1 MLLHC
6 AMAFVWDVFGFRSGC
21 GLVTCLRCKDT
32 DSKIATYALAYVFR
46 SSVRLYAIFF
56 LCGKV
61 YVWLLSRF
69 MGNPTNIIDPESGRP
84 LQLMGHSFRVLVVN
98 GYYTAGRPDL
108 RLLSGDA
115 FSVCEIQKSVVIFI
129 KPMI

>member
-1 MLLHC
+1 MR
-6 AMAFVWDVFGFRSGC
+6 F
-21 GLVTCLRCKDT
+21 
-32 DSKIATYALAYVFR
+32 
-46 SSVRLYAIFF
+46 FF
-56 LCGKV
+56 LCGKI

>member
-1 MLLHC
+1 MLWLL
-6 AMAFVWDVFGFRSGC
+6 FGMYSGC

-56 LCGKV
+56 LCVKI

-69 MGNPTNIIDPESGRP
+69 MGNPTNIIDPESGCP

-98 GYYTAGRPDL
+98 GYYTAGRSDL